1 MYKKIIFLNKILL
14 VLTVSLSVNSK
25 IDAQNSYSISGKI
38 NYPGSQEGQL
48 NVRTWPSDS
57 QNKVLNLD
65 GDGDFVETEITDLS
79 GSEITI
85 QYWFKGVSNQSAVR
99 VQSGAGWIVAG
110 WNGKHILHNDDGIN
124 GVSIGENYNDGEWH
138 QITLS
143 WKQATTGGFASY
155 VDGQLVDSRDSSVN
169 EIPAHDAPVYI
180 GAFNGVGEYS
190 SGYLDEV
197 AIWNRALTA
206 QEIETGWNKK
216 LSGDED
222 GLIALWNF
230 DNEEDELLDLST
242 SGFQSE
248 FGGDA
253 IVEYGDI
260 PKLGGNLVEENFEST
275 EFYLLQNISKGEN
288 YTVFA
293 FIDVNSNGIA
303 DLNEPY
309 GYYEGKLNINE
320 NINDVDILLKE
331 SPVIINE
338 PLSAKTTIGEEVV
351 LKVEAAGTAPIN
363 YTWKYNNEDIVE
375 TDRVNGVSSDTLTIK
390 NFKKTDEGLYK
401 VVLNNE
407 IGNAETSGCEIS
419 EFIEGNLLSGQI
431 TYEGMIVKNKVLN
444 LDGDGDYVLTPI
456 KNLSGDELTIQYW
469 FRGTSL
475 QSAVRQQS
483 SGWIVAGWNGKHIL
497 ANDDGVNGIKIGEE
511 SLDGN
516 WHHVSLTWK
525 RNSESGFASYLDG
538 ELVDSRDSSDVPI
551 PDYDSNVFF
560 GSVNGVGEFSNG
572 QLDEI
577 SIWNKALSSEEVKNS
592 FKNSYSGQEDGLM
605 GFWNFDDGTASD
617 ITESGFDGTL
627 NGDAKIV
634 DATGVGGRGLVHVMV
649 GSKKTGNLALVLD
662 GDGDFVET
670 PLTDLSGPELSIEY
684 WFKGESNQSAV
695 RQQGGP
701 GWVVAGWSGQHI
713 LFNDGGTSGVPIG
726 TDYNNGDWHHIA
738 MTWKQNT
745 ENGFASYVDGKLISA
760 RNSSDSPIPNINAPI
775 QFGAFLGQF
784 EFAKGELDEIAIW
797 NRARSF
803 GEISSQWNTVL
814 NGTENGLV
822 GFWNF
827 DDGSA
832 TDLSPN
838 GYDGTLEGDA
848 IINEATINNLGGV
861 PINSILSTFGGK
873 TDQNKVLN
881 LDGDGDY
888 VSTPIS
894 NLSGDEL
901 TIQYWFRGTS
911 LQSAVRQQSSGWIV
925 AGWNGK
931 HILANDDGVN
941 GLNIGEDSLDGNWHH
956 VSLTWKRNS
965 ESGFASY
972 LDGELVD
979 SRDSSDVTIPDYE
992 SNVFFG
998 AFNGAGEFSN
1008 GQLDEIAIWNKALSS
1023 EEVKNSFKNSYSG
1036 QEDGLM
1042 GYWNFDDGTA
1052 SDITESGF
1060 NGTLNGDAKIVD
1072 AKGGRANPGEFQLLN
1087 VVSGEDY
1094 VLTSFIDLDG
1104 DGKQDA
1110 NEPFAESEQF
1120 NVEGEMVN
1128 LNIKLLDPVQI
1139 VSHPSSL
1146 DLEKSQQMKIKVQ
1159 VSGTGPFEYTWLKND
1174 KELEDDERINGN
1186 DSNELTINNMQ
1197 LSDSGVYSVIVSS
1210 QISQVTSDGALVTI
1224 MADNI
1229 NDGLIGHWKL
1239 NGNDEDDFFA
1249 IDSSQSFLD
1258 AELLEFLDG
1267 DPEWWVDGKIDG
1279 SLKFTSE
1286 NKNFLVV
1293 SEYEKPSNALTISAW
1308 VWASSS
1314 EPWGSIFKNWGDGK
1328 SGQFHFGL
1336 NASGQQ
1342 LSNYISTS
1350 NGKSY
1355 SVAEDE
1361 TFPLE
1366 SWQHVVTTVDGL
1378 AVKIYRNGNL
1388 VGSTPYQG
1396 SLVENELQSIG
1407 IGAKLNDDGSWA
1419 SNAAGYWN
1427 GKMDDIGL
1435 WNRALSNAEI
1445 LGIYQTGLDGN
1456 DLSNAK
1462 PVETVSPGVVALN
1475 IFKTSSSK
1483 INLSWSDESSLYILQ
1498 ESSDSLNWINSNAV
1512 VDKVGIENN
1521 VSILIEEDKRLYRL
1535 TTN

>member
-1 MYKKIIFLNKILL
+1 MMPRSFILVIVLILL
-14 VLTVSLSVNSK
+14 NNLQLFG
-25 IDAQNSYSISGKI
+25 QNTYSISGKI
-38 NYPGSQEGQL
+38 NYTGPQKGQL
-48 NVRTWPSDS
+48 NVKTWPSDTL
-57 QNKVLNLD
+57 NKVLSLD
-65 GDGDFVETEITDLS
+65 GDGDFIETDITDLS

-110 WNGKHILHNDDGIN
+110 WNGKHILHNDDGVN
-124 GVSIGENYNDGEWH
+124 GVTIGENYNDGEWH

-143 WKQATTGGFASY
+143 WKKATTGGFASY
-155 VDGQLVDSRDSSVN
+155 VDGKLVASRDSSN
-169 EIPAHDAPVYI
+169 IDIPTHDAPVYI
-180 GAFNGVGEYS
+180 GAFNGLGEYS
-190 SGYLDEV
+190 SGSLDEV
-197 AIWNRALTA
+197 AIWNRALSA
-206 QEIETGWNKK
+206 QDVEDGWNKK
-216 LSGDED
+216 LTGDED

-230 DNEEDELLDLST
+230 DNEDDELLDLST

-253 IVEYGDI
+253 NIDYGDI
-260 PKLGGNLVEENFEST
+260 PKMGGKLVEANFENT
-275 EFYLLQNISKGEN
+275 ESYLLENISEGED
-288 YTVFA
+288 YKVFS
-293 FIDVNSNGIA
+293 FIDVNGNGVA

-309 GYYEGKLNINE
+309 GYYDENLDINK
-320 NINDVDILLKE
+320 NNSDINILLKE

-338 PLSAKTTIGEEVV
+338 PLSVKATIGEEVV
-351 LKVEAAGTAPIN
+351 LKVEAAGTAPIS
-363 YTWKYNNEDIVE
+363 YTWKFNNADIEE
-375 TDRVNGVSSDTLTIK
+375 TDRINGVSSNTLVIK
-390 NFKKTDEGLYK
+390 NFQKTDEGIYN

-407 IGNAETSGCEIS
+407 IGSAETTGSEIS
-419 EFIEGNLLSGQI
+419 EFVEGYMLSGQV
-431 TYEGMIVKNKVLN
+431 TYGGTIDQNKVLN

-456 KNLSGDELTIQYW
+456 TNLSGDELTIQYW

-483 SGWIVAGWNGKHIL
+483 SGWIVAGWNGKHII
-497 ANDDGVNGIKIGEE
+497 ANDDGVNGLNIGEE

-516 WHHVSLTWK
+516 WHHVTLSWK

-560 GSVNGVGEFSNG
+560 GAFNGVGEFSNG

-577 SIWNKALSSEEVKNS
+577 AIWNKALSPEEVKNS
-592 FKNSYSGQEDGLM
+592 FKNSYSGQEAGLI
-605 GFWNFDDGTASD
+605 GLWNFDDGTASD
-617 ITESGFDGTL
+617 ITGNGFDGTL

-634 DATGVGGRGLVHVMV
+634 DATGVGGRGLVHVIV
-649 GSKKTGNLALVLD
+649 GSKKAGNRALVLD

-701 GWVVAGWSGQHI
+701 GWVVAGWGGQHI
-713 LFNDGGTSGVPIG
+713 LFNDGGTSGVSIG
-726 TDYNNGDWHHIA
+726 SNYNDGDWHHVA

-775 QFGAFLGQF
+775 QFGAFLGKY

-832 TDLSPN
+832 TDISSN

-848 IINEATINNLGGV
+848 TITEASINNLGGE
-861 PINSILSTFGGK
+861 PIKSILSTYGG
-873 TDQNKVLN
+873 TIDQNKVLN

-888 VSTPIS
+888 VLTPIT

-931 HILANDDGVN
+931 HIIANDDGVN
-941 GLNIGEDSLDGNWHH
+941 GLNIGEESLDGNWHH
-956 VSLTWKRNS
+956 VTLSWKRNS

-979 SRDSSDVTIPDYE
+979 SRDSSDVPIPDYD

-998 AFNGAGEFSN
+998 AFNGVGEFSN
-1008 GQLDEIAIWNKALSS
+1008 GQLDEIAIWNKALSP

-1036 QEDGLM
+1036 QEAGLI
-1042 GYWNFDDGTA
+1042 GLWNFDDGTA
-1052 SDITESGF
+1052 SDITGNGF
-1060 NGTLNGDAKIVD
+1060 DGTLNGDAKIVD
-1072 AKGGRANPGEFQLLN
+1072 ATGGRIQPGQYQLLN
-1087 VVSGEDY
+1087 VISGEDY
-1094 VLTSFIDLDG
+1094 VLTTFIDLDG

-1110 NEPFAESEQF
+1110 NEPYAESKPF
-1120 NVEGEMVN
+1120 NVEGEMGN
-1128 LNIKLLDPVQI
+1128 LDIELLDPVQV
-1139 VSHPSSL
+1139 VSQPTSL
-1146 DLEKSQQMKIKVQ
+1146 NLEKGQQMKISIA
-1159 VSGTGPFEYTWLKND
+1159 VSGTGPFQYKWLKND
-1174 KELEDDERINGN
+1174 KELEIDERINGN
-1186 DSNELTINNMQ
+1186 DSNELTISSMQ
-1197 LSDSGVYSVIVSS
+1197 LSDGGVYNVIVSNS
-1210 QISQVTSDGALVTI
+1210 ISQVISSSALITI
-1224 MADNI
+1224 VPDNI

-1239 NGNDEDDFFA
+1239 NENEEDSLVA

-1267 DPEWWVDGKIDG
+1267 DPEWWVDGKIDD
-1279 SLKFTSE
+1279 SLQFLSK
-1286 NKNFLVV
+1286 NKNFVVV
-1293 SEYEKPSNALTISAW
+1293 SEYEKPTHSLTISAW

-1314 EPWGSIFKNWGDGK
+1314 EPWGSILKNWGDGK
-1328 SGQFHFGL
+1328 AGQFHFGL

-1355 SVAEDE
+1355 SVIEDE
-1361 TFPLE
+1361 SFPLE

-1378 AVKIYRNGNL
+1378 SVKLYRNGQL
-1388 VGSTPYQG
+1388 VGNTPYQG

-1407 IGAKLNDDGSWA
+1407 IGAKLNDDGSWV
-1419 SNAAGYWN
+1419 SDNAGYWN

-1435 WNRALSNAEI
+1435 WNRALTNAEI

-1462 PVETVSPGVVALN
+1462 PVETVLPGVVSLN
-1475 IFKTSSSK
+1475 IVKTSSSK
-1483 INLSWSDESSLYILQ
+1483 INLSWSDESSLFILQ
-1498 ESSDSLNWINSNAV
+1498 ESSDAKNWTNSNAS
-1512 VDKVGIENN
+1512 VDRDGIENN
-1521 VSILIEEDKRLYRL
+1521 VSLIVDGDSRFYRL
-1535 TTN
+1535 ITE